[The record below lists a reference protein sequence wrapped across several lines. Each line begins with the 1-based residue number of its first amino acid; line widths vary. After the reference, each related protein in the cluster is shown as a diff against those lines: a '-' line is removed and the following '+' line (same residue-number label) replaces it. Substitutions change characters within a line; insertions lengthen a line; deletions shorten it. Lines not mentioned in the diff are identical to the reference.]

1 MSTIT
6 PSNYGWFYNIIHSH
20 TLKLGYG
27 ITSRQDPWDRLMEYS
42 RSCGAGQQFCNLYYG
57 KISEIRDLERYVK
70 KQWYRY
76 RLDEFSDE
84 KLEWLDPVH
93 KIELIDLEILVAEQI
108 LNYPYLSIKKVKK
121 EFTPFSVDN
130 QGLFETIIINPNKFL
145 EDVKVDKKRK

>member
-1 MSTIT
+1 MT
-6 PSNYGWFYNIIHSH
+6 
-20 TLKLGYG
+20 
-27 ITSRQDPWDRLMEYS
+27 
-42 RSCGAGQQFCNLYYG
+42 
-57 KISEIRDLERYVK
+57 EIRDLERYVK

-84 KLEWLDPVH
+84 KLEWLDPIH